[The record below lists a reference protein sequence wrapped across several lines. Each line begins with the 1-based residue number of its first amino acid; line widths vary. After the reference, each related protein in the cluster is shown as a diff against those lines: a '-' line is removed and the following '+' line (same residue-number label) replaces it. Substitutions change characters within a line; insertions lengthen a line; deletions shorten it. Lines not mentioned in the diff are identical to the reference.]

1 MSIDAV
7 HASERAFFDSQAA
20 AMDAER
26 MPPGPLDPYTR
37 AIIDAL
43 GPLDGVRV
51 LEVGC
56 GAGDLTL
63 ELVRLGAE
71 VTALD
76 LSSRLVGV
84 TRARLTR
91 WAPECSAEVRV
102 APLEATGLPSDA
114 FARVCGKWV
123 LHHLDVA
130 AAGAEIARVL
140 EPGGRAVFF
149 ENHDRNPL
157 LRVARRRLLGLPGV
171 ARVGTLDERPLS
183 AADFDALRERFAEV
197 RCDYPGLYLAEIAS
211 RQLLHHRLNRELK
224 AVDSWLWRR
233 VPRLRP
239 YGYHVLLTLR
249 RAVSRPRT

>member
-1 MSIDAV
+1 MPIDAV
-7 HASERAFFDSQAA
+7 QASERAFFDSQAA
-20 AMDAER
+20 AMDPKR

-37 AIIDAL
+37 AIVDAL

-63 ELVRLGAE
+63 ELVRRGAE

-76 LSSRLVGV
+76 FSAPLVDV
-84 TRARLTR
+84 TRARLDR
-91 WAPECSAEVRV
+91 WAAECSADVRV

-130 AAGAEIARVL
+130 AAGAEVARVL
-140 EPGGRAVFF
+140 EPGGTAVFF

-183 AADFDALRERFAEV
+183 AADLDSLRERFAQV
-197 RCDYPGLYLAEIAS
+197 RCHYPSLYLGEVVS
-211 RQLLHHRLNRELK
+211 RQLLDHRLNRPLK
-224 AVDSWLWRR
+224 ALDSWLWRR

-239 YGYHVLLTLR
+239 YGYHVLLTL
-249 RAVSRPRT
+249 A